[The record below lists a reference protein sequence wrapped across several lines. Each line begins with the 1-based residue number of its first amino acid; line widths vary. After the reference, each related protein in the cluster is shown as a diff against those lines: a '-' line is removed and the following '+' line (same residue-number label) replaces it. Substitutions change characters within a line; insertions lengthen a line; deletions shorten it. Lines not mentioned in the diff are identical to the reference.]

1 MTSAFKKFGGVIDF
15 RRLPRAEE
23 SRQDAVL
30 SSNKSY
36 LIRLLMAADQIK
48 AALDDKQ
55 AFKNVLRK
63 HKLLE
68 VLGLLRILWR

>member
-15 RRLPRAEE
+15 KRLPRAEE

-48 AALDDKQ
+48 AALDDRQ
-55 AFKNVLRK
+55 AFKHVLK
-63 HKLLE
+63 KYELLE